1 MFSLLFLI
9 ASVFA
14 VEVSLT
20 DGQKF
25 NGELQ
30 RIADGRVTLKTDNSE
45 RDFDLLG
52 VDKLVFTETATG
64 TSQPAVI
71 VELNDKSFLGA
82 QNARIA
88 PSEEAQQRNRVA
100 AELTMDGEKSIFP
113 LSAIRSIRYSVNN
126 KQLLKQWQEI
136 RAKSDGVEASSDFL
150 VINRKG
156 NLDYLAGIIE
166 KFDAE
171 TIQFNYSGDS
181 LNIPITKAAGLI
193 FAKTNQSVPA
203 AKFVVTTGNGSIWQ
217 LKELGYTG
225 TELEMTSVSGARHK
239 LASTSVQS
247 IEFIRTGVVYAS
259 DLEGQNIRYE
269 AFLQSPTI
277 GKSVAALGQ
286 PRLDQS
292 FAGAKLAVLQ
302 DGKPRSFERGLA
314 MKSRSEITYRLAK
327 KYQRFQTTV
336 GIAPDAGK
344 QGDVDLK
351 LLADNKEVF
360 QRSISKSDP
369 PIEIDISVADTNRLT
384 VVVDY
389 GRNLDIGDQLHLGDA
404 RFTK

>member
-217 LKELGYTG
+217 LKE
-225 TELEMTSVSGARHK
+225 M
-239 LASTSVQS
+239 
-247 IEFIRTGVVYAS
+247 
-259 DLEGQNIRYE
+259 N
-269 AFLQSPTI
+269 
-277 GKSVAALGQ
+277 
-286 PRLDQS
+286 
-292 FAGAKLAVLQ
+292 
-302 DGKPRSFERGLA
+302 
-314 MKSRSEITYRLAK
+314 
-327 KYQRFQTTV
+327 
-336 GIAPDAGK
+336 
-344 QGDVDLK
+344 
-351 LLADNKEVF
+351 
-360 QRSISKSDP
+360 
-369 PIEIDISVADTNRLT
+369 
-384 VVVDY
+384 
-389 GRNLDIGDQLHLGDA
+389 
-404 RFTK
+404 